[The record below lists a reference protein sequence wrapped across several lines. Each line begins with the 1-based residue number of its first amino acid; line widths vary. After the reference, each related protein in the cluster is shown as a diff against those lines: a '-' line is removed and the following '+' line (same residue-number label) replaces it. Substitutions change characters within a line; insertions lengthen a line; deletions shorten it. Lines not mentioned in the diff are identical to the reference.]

1 MSDSANIP
9 KGGCENGK
17 STTEGLGSRN
27 RKQDRNEEKELENVR
42 EKAQA

>member
-9 KGGCENGK
+9 KGGGENGMN
-17 STTEGLGSRN
+17 TTEGLGSRN
-27 RKQDRNEEKELENVR
+27 GKQDWSEEKELENVR